1 MKTLLRLV
9 FCGLSA
15 LFLISCFTSCNQTSK
30 KPDRNE
36 NNLETLQQ
44 NNHEVKLSAGEQKD
58 LDEFFN
64 KIVVCGLPHFTKD
77 GLSNED
83 MISFAVICLYNFDIN
98 KFEKVDN
105 SKDGISKKIKRN
117 FVNEIC
123 KEFFGKDLKEP
134 KTSESILYKEG
145 CFWIGDSDA
154 PEVSAKL
161 EKLTENGDGTYLANI
176 GIYSPDDANI
186 NKPSGTAKA
195 TLKKTDDHY
204 ILIDYQQ

>member
-15 LFLISCFTSCNQTSK
+15 LFLISCCTSCNQTSK
-30 KPDRNE
+30 KSDRNE

-44 NNHEVKLSAGEQKD
+44 NNPEVKLSAGEQKD

-83 MISFAVICLYNFDIN
+83 MISFAVICLYNFDRN
-98 KFEKVDN
+98 KFENVEE
-105 SKDGISKKIKRN
+105 KDGITKKVKRN
-117 FVNEIC
+117 FVSEVC
-123 KEFFGKDLKEP
+123 REFFGKDMEKPVSYEL
-134 KTSESILYKEG
+134 ILYKEG
-145 CFWIGDSDA
+145 YFWIGDSDA
-154 PEVSAKL
+154 PTVSAKL
-161 EKLTENGDGTYLANI
+161 ETLTDNGDGTYLANI
-176 GIYSPDDANI
+176 GIYSPDDANS